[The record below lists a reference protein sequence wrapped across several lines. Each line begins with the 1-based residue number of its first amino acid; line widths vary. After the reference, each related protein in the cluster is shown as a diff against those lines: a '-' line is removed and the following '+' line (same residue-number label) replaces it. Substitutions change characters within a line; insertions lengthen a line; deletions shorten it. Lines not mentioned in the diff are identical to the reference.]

1 MWNFDSDKAGE
12 VPAGWK
18 AIEGDWQVI
27 PDPSAPSKPNT
38 FGLPAGRLLKSLTN
52 ALEYYPLAIET
63 DPTEYSDFT
72 LEAQF
77 KSAGGRFDCSGGLIF
92 RYVDEKNFY
101 LLSAGCPS
109 DYFAL
114 SRMTNGQLVGLK
126 QSVVPTDKD
135 TWYRL
140 KVTAQGGHFS
150 CYDDDKMIFDFDD
163 SKIAK
168 GKIGVWARDDSQAQ
182 FDDVKLT
189 VIAPGENPRRSRA
202 GCVRVA
208 VVSTMLAGRPRDGVA
223 CGRLATYS
231 GCRWKPLKKKRAVDV
246 RIEPLRGLPLILE
259 VVGGVGRTLGLT
271 LLVGSRDR
279 ARFLLPPVGS
289 SQRTPA
295 PQARERVSPGPAE
308 EATHDAR
315 ALTSVVLTSP
325 CPRRGRSKAA

>member
-1 MWNFDSDKAGE
+1 MKKGNFWLRTAAVVTAGIAMTVLVISPAAYSKSRKKKAAEVTPTATLTPTATATPEVHAWNFDQDKAGE

-18 AIEGDWQVI
+18 ALEGDWQVI
-27 PDPSAPSKPNT
+27 PDESAPSKPNT
-38 FGLPAGRLLKSLTN
+38 FGLPAGRLVKSLEN
-52 ALEYYPLAIET
+52 ALEYYPMAIET

-92 RYVDEKNFY
+92 RYVDPKNFY

-114 SRMTNGQLVGLK
+114 SRMTDGQIVLLK
-126 QSVVPTDKD
+126 QSVVPTDQD

-140 KVTAQGGHFS
+140 KVTAQGGHFM

-189 VIAPGENPRRSRA
+189 VIPA
-202 GCVRVA
+202 G
-208 VVSTMLAGRPRDGVA
+208 
-223 CGRLATYS
+223 
-231 GCRWKPLKKKRAVDV
+231 
-246 RIEPLRGLPLILE
+246 
-259 VVGGVGRTLGLT
+259 
-271 LLVGSRDR
+271 
-279 ARFLLPPVGS
+279 
-289 SQRTPA
+289 
-295 PQARERVSPGPAE
+295 SP
-308 EATHDAR
+308 
-315 ALTSVVLTSP
+315 
-325 CPRRGRSKAA
+325 

>member
-1 MWNFDSDKAGE
+1 MTVLVISPAAYSKPKKKKAAAEPTATVTPTATPTPEVHLWNFDQDKAGE

-38 FGLPAGRLLKSLTN
+38 YGLPAGRMLKSLTGLL
-52 ALEYYPLAIET
+52 AYYPMTIET

-114 SRMTNGQLVGLK
+114 SRMTNGQLATLK
-126 QSVVPTDKD
+126 QQVVPTDKD

-163 SKIAK
+163 NKIAK
-168 GKIGVWARDDSQAQ
+168 GKIGLWAADDSQAQ

-189 VIAPGENPRRSRA
+189 VLGAGESGSAPA
-202 GCVRVA
+202 A
-208 VVSTMLAGRPRDGVA
+208 
-223 CGRLATYS
+223 
-231 GCRWKPLKKKRAVDV
+231 
-246 RIEPLRGLPLILE
+246 
-259 VVGGVGRTLGLT
+259 
-271 LLVGSRDR
+271 
-279 ARFLLPPVGS
+279 
-289 SQRTPA
+289 
-295 PQARERVSPGPAE
+295 SP
-308 EATHDAR
+308 
-315 ALTSVVLTSP
+315 SP
-325 CPRRGRSKAA
+325 

>member
-1 MWNFDSDKAGE
+1 MNTGNSWLRSAAVVAAGIVMTVLVISPAAYSKPKKKKAAEPTATLTPTATPTPEVHLWNFDQDKAGE

-38 FGLPAGRLLKSLTN
+38 YGLPAGRMLKSLTGLL
-52 ALEYYPLAIET
+52 AYYPMTIET

-114 SRMTNGQLVGLK
+114 SRMTNGQLATLK
-126 QSVVPTDKD
+126 QQVVPTDKD

-163 SKIAK
+163 NKIAK
-168 GKIGVWARDDSQAQ
+168 GKIGLWAADDSQAQ

-189 VIAPGENPRRSRA
+189 VIGAGESGAAPA
-202 GCVRVA
+202 A
-208 VVSTMLAGRPRDGVA
+208 AA
-223 CGRLATYS
+223 
-231 GCRWKPLKKKRAVDV
+231 
-246 RIEPLRGLPLILE
+246 
-259 VVGGVGRTLGLT
+259 
-271 LLVGSRDR
+271 
-279 ARFLLPPVGS
+279 
-289 SQRTPA
+289 
-295 PQARERVSPGPAE
+295 SP
-308 EATHDAR
+308 
-315 ALTSVVLTSP
+315 
-325 CPRRGRSKAA
+325 

>member
-1 MWNFDSDKAGE
+1 MTVLVISPAAYSKPKKKKAAAEPTATLTPTATPTPEVHVWNFDQDKTGE

-38 FGLPAGRLLKSLTN
+38 YGLPAGRMLKSLTGLL
-52 ALEYYPLAIET
+52 AYYPMTIET

-114 SRMTNGQLVGLK
+114 SRMTNGQLATLK
-126 QSVVPTDKD
+126 QQVVPTDKD

-163 SKIAK
+163 NKIAK
-168 GKIGVWARDDSQAQ
+168 GKIGLWAADDSQAQ

-189 VIAPGENPRRSRA
+189 VLGAGESGSAPA
-202 GCVRVA
+202 A
-208 VVSTMLAGRPRDGVA
+208 
-223 CGRLATYS
+223 
-231 GCRWKPLKKKRAVDV
+231 
-246 RIEPLRGLPLILE
+246 
-259 VVGGVGRTLGLT
+259 
-271 LLVGSRDR
+271 
-279 ARFLLPPVGS
+279 
-289 SQRTPA
+289 
-295 PQARERVSPGPAE
+295 SP
-308 EATHDAR
+308 
-315 ALTSVVLTSP
+315 SP
-325 CPRRGRSKAA
+325 

>member
-1 MWNFDSDKAGE
+1 MTVLVISPAAYSKPKKKKAAAEPTATLTPTATPTPEVHLWNFDQDKAGE

-38 FGLPAGRLLKSLTN
+38 YGLPAGRMLKSLTGLL
-52 ALEYYPLAIET
+52 AYYPMTIET

-114 SRMTNGQLVGLK
+114 SRMTNGQLATLK
-126 QSVVPTDKD
+126 QQVVPTDKD

-163 SKIAK
+163 PKIAK
-168 GKIGVWARDDSQAQ
+168 GKIGLWAADDSQAQ

-189 VIAPGENPRRSRA
+189 VIGAGESGAAPA
-202 GCVRVA
+202 A
-208 VVSTMLAGRPRDGVA
+208 AA
-223 CGRLATYS
+223 
-231 GCRWKPLKKKRAVDV
+231 
-246 RIEPLRGLPLILE
+246 
-259 VVGGVGRTLGLT
+259 
-271 LLVGSRDR
+271 
-279 ARFLLPPVGS
+279 
-289 SQRTPA
+289 
-295 PQARERVSPGPAE
+295 SP
-308 EATHDAR
+308 
-315 ALTSVVLTSP
+315 
-325 CPRRGRSKAA
+325 